1 MDGLAL
7 LVKGGFVMIPL
18 LLCSLVTVAIFCERV
33 VVYGR
38 CHTDVARLRT
48 TLVPAVRSRNWGAVS
63 KECEQA
69 GGNAAALI
77 REALGEDKDPAYQ
90 EKFLET
96 RGQAMATDLQR
107 NVNYLSTIVTLAPL
121 LGLLGTIV
129 GMMRSFQGIA
139 ATNGQPLAV
148 TGGIGEALIATATG
162 LCVAMLALLC
172 HTYLMQR
179 QEKLLAESEELGSL
193 YVLALTSRRDGE
205 IHAA

>member
-1 MDGLAL
+1 
-7 LVKGGFVMIPL
+7 
-18 LLCSLVTVAIFCERV
+18 
-33 VVYGR
+33 
-38 CHTDVARLRT
+38 
-48 TLVPAVRSRNWGAVS
+48 
-63 KECEQA
+63 
-69 GGNAAALI
+69 
-77 REALGEDKDPAYQ
+77 
-90 EKFLET
+90 
-96 RGQAMATDLQR
+96 MATDLQR

>member
-69 GGNAAALI
+69 G
-77 REALGEDKDPAYQ
+77 
-90 EKFLET
+90 
-96 RGQAMATDLQR
+96 AMR
-107 NVNYLSTIVTLAPL
+107 R
-121 LGLLGTIV
+121 
-129 GMMRSFQGIA
+129 RSSGR
-139 ATNGQPLAV
+139 P
-148 TGGIGEALIATATG
+148 
-162 LCVAMLALLC
+162 
-172 HTYLMQR
+172 
-179 QEKLLAESEELGSL
+179 
-193 YVLALTSRRDGE
+193 
-205 IHAA
+205 